1 MGIWEAYAIPAIL
14 FVVRHGSQS
23 IPVVATSESQRLRS
37 RRRRGWRMS
46 RASSSVGDPKAE
58 TLEHTTG
65 PAARGTCP
73 CPPVSRVTAYSS
85 SLRSR
90 CYELRENCGRRSEG
104 IVGVSGPKKKS
115 PDKLRLR
122 GFWMQVTEAPAFC
135 RIGRKAHTSSAGETS
150 FMVLQRGFDRSKRV
164 KKEWK

>member
-1 MGIWEAYAIPAIL
+1 MDGGCRGRLAAWVIQRPRRWSIQKDQQPAGL
-14 FVVRHGSQS
+14 V
-23 IPVVATSESQRLRS
+23 L
-37 RRRRGWRMS
+37 
-46 RASSSVGDPKAE
+46 
-58 TLEHTTG
+58 
-65 PAARGTCP
+65 
-73 CPPVSRVTAYSS
+73 PPVSRVTAYSS

-122 GFWMQVTEAPAFC
+122 GLWMQLTEAPAFC

-150 FMVLQRGFDRSKRV
+150 FMVLQRGFDRLKRNGS
-164 KKEWK
+164 EFWSGIECLLEHPG